1 MARKPSSKNPAWL
14 LFFYSVPSRPVN
26 SRMKIWRKLSRAGA
40 LQFKGAVYLL
50 PFSDEHQEFFQ
61 WLVSEVAAMGGEAAY
76 VKAETL
82 ATTSNAEVIALFDEQ
97 RQREYQAL
105 SGVVDEC
112 EMRLNSIQK
121 GSAVKNIK
129 GFSDQIYK
137 AAKTLQDLQN
147 IDFFS
152 SRAGAALRTR
162 VEALTSAL
170 KNMPGGKT
178 ETKELTLIPARQ
190 IKEYQ
195 GRTWT
200 TRKRPFID
208 RMASA
213 WLIRKFIDRK
223 ASFTFMDERT
233 LKRSG
238 EGTVSFDVSGGDFT
252 HRGDLCTFE
261 VLVKSFG
268 LKDIIVKKIAE
279 IVHELDIKDDRYRTA
294 DAKGLESV
302 LAGIRKTAKDDA
314 DALEKGMA
322 VFEMIYAAK
331 T

>member
-1 MARKPSSKNPAWL
+1 
-14 LFFYSVPSRPVN
+14 
-26 SRMKIWRKLSRAGA
+26 
-40 LQFKGAVYLL
+40 
-50 PFSDEHQEFFQ
+50 
-61 WLVSEVAAMGGEAAY
+61 
-76 VKAETL
+76 
-82 ATTSNAEVIALFDEQ
+82 
-97 RQREYQAL
+97 
-105 SGVVDEC
+105 
-112 EMRLNSIQK
+112 
-121 GSAVKNIK
+121 
-129 GFSDQIYK
+129 
-137 AAKTLQDLQN
+137 
-147 IDFFS
+147 
-152 SRAGAALRTR
+152 
-162 VEALTSAL
+162 
-170 KNMPGGKT
+170 
-178 ETKELTLIPARQ
+178 LIPARQ

-223 ASFTFMDERT
+223 ASFTFMDESK
-233 LKRSG
+233 LKSSG

-252 HRGDLCTFE
+252 HWGDLCTFE